1 MVLTSGRQIRRRDF
15 VTLLGSAAD
24 RRAQQSDQ
32 MRRMLMG
39 YAESDLEAQAWV
51 TAFVQLAELCRPP
64 RKMSASGARPDADSQ
79 NGANDQPDMRRV
91 TLHPATSSRSF
102 GAKSEYEVGPFD

>member
-1 MVLTSGRQIRRRDF
+1 M
-15 VTLLGSAAD
+15 AAWPLAV
-24 RRAQQSDQ
+24 RAQQPDP
-32 MRRMLMG
+32 MRRIGVLMG

-91 TLHPATSSRSF
+91 TLHPATSSRSSS
-102 GAKSEYEVGPFD
+102 AKSEYEVGPFD

>member
-1 MVLTSGRQIRRRDF
+1 MQRRQFIA
-15 VTLLGSAAD
+15 LLGGAATWPLAA
-24 RRAQQSDQ
+24 RAQQPDQ
-32 MRRMLMG
+32 MRRIGVLMG

-91 TLHPATSSRSF
+91 TLHPATSSRSSS
-102 GAKSEYEVGPFD
+102 AKSEYEVGPFD